1 MVGTLQGWDAWLSKM
16 KLTALPMQTR
26 QFMDS
31 YATSASMAA
40 SGTGI
45 CLMYDELMQEGAY
58 SQLLVAPFVESIDT
72 ESTYYLCYRSDKALS
87 EASVLFKDW
96 LLSSLEVKF

>member
-1 MVGTLQGWDAWLSKM
+1 MELSD
-16 KLTALPMQTR
+16 LPMQTR

-58 SQLLVAPFVESIDT
+58 SQQLIAPFVESNNTDN
-72 ESTYYLCYRSDKALS
+72 TYYLCYRLDKSLS

-96 LLSSLEVKF
+96 LMSGV